1 MISTMNRYATFFLLA
16 AILPSC
22 SEKKETSSKPTGAE
36 QTDSVKV
43 FVLKKDSVSKAL
55 KLPAELHPWERTEIY
70 AKVEGYV
77 KELKVDIGDKVRKNE
92 VLLILDA
99 PEVTSN
105 YAKASAD
112 LQAARAKY

>member
-1 MISTMNRYATFFLLA
+1 MISTMNRFAAFFLLA
-16 AILPSC
+16 VILLSC
-22 SEKKETSSKPTGAE
+22 SEKKEISNKPVSTE
-36 QTDSVKV
+36 QVDSVKV

-77 KELKVDIGDKVRKNE
+77 KELKVDIGDKVRKND

-99 PEVTSN
+99 PEVTAN

-112 LQAARAKY
+112 LQAA